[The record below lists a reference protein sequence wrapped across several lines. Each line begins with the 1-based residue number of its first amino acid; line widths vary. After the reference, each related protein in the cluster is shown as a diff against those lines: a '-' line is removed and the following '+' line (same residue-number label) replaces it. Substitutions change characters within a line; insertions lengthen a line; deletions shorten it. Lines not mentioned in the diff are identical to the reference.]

1 MASEPADGAEPVL
14 EDEDVPEDEPEIAA
28 ELLCWLGWEPL
39 SPWTFGVPEDEPEIA
54 PELLCWL
61 GWEPLSPWT
70 FGWVLAPE
78 SSLTSGLNVLESR
91 PLTSVW
97 ND

>member
-39 SPWTFGVPEDEPEIA
+39 SPWTFG
-54 PELLCWL
+54 
-61 GWEPLSPWT
+61 
-70 FGWVLAPE
+70 WVLAPE
-78 SSLTSGLNVLESR
+78 SPLTSGLNVLESR
-91 PLTSVW
+91 PLTSGW

>member
-14 EDEDVPEDEPEIAA
+14 EDEDVPEDEPEIA
-28 ELLCWLGWEPL
+28 
-39 SPWTFGVPEDEPEIA
+39 

-61 GWEPLSPWT
+61 GLVLLLSPWTFGWVLLLSPWT

-78 SSLTSGLNVLESR
+78 SPFTSTWNVLVSK
-91 PLTSVW
+91 PLTSV
-97 ND
+97 

>member
-14 EDEDVPEDEPEIAA
+14 EDEDVPEDEPEIA
-28 ELLCWLGWEPL
+28 
-39 SPWTFGVPEDEPEIA
+39 

-61 GWEPLSPWT
+61 GLVLLLSPWT

-78 SSLTSGLNVLESR
+78 SPFTSAWNVLVSK
-91 PLTSVW
+91 PLTSV
-97 ND
+97 